1 MTFQEM
7 QDGVMKVAKI
17 YSERF
22 GVIVD
27 KDFAFLKLHEEVGEF
42 AKAVLIH
49 RQKSRPDKHVSEKES
64 KEMLAG
70 ELADI
75 VGLAIINANLLE
87 IDLEKA
93 IEDKWLSKTEPKPIK
108 NGS

>member
-1 MTFQEM
+1 
-7 QDGVMKVAKI
+7 
-17 YSERF
+17 
-22 GVIVD
+22 
-27 KDFAFLKLHEEVGEF
+27 
-42 AKAVLIH
+42 
-49 RQKSRPDKHVSEKES
+49 
-64 KEMLAG
+64 MLAG

-93 IEDKWLSKTEPKPIK
+93 IEDKWLSKAEPKPFK